1 MTASATRQVYAW
13 VLGFSLAFVVLGLVA
28 CGGSDQSSASRGETA
43 RKSGSAGYSTYSG
56 RD

>member
-1 MTASATRQVYAW
+1 VYAW